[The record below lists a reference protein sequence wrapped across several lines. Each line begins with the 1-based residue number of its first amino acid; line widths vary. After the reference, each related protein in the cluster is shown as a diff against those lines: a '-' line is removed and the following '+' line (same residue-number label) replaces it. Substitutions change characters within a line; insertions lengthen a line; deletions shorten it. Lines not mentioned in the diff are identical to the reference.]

1 MTSNPTNPID
11 AGSEG
16 RRGSTEPAAEHLAAD
31 AKTVQER
38 AGEVADEA
46 TRQAKEIASEIGG
59 KAKEGASGAAERLR
73 QAAAEQKDAGAE
85 RLEGIAAAINRAAD
99 ELGHEVPQ
107 AAEYVRWAA
116 RELETFSEAVRER
129 DLRDLAGMV
138 RDFAGRQPTAFLGA
152 TLLAGFAAVR
162 FLKVSKPPQH
172 VEGVHQSGPRGTTQP
187 TRPSESPATVSP
199 TFGSGTARPTGSI
212 SPGTVG
218 SSGAVP
224 GGREPAGSGTS
235 NL

>member
-1 MTSNPTNPID
+1 MTSNPNPID

-16 RRGSTEPAAEHLAAD
+16 RRGSTGPAAEHVAAD
-31 AKTVQER
+31 VKTVQER
-38 AGEVADEA
+38 AGAAAEEA

-99 ELGHEVPQ
+99 ELGHDVPQ

-129 DLRDLAGMV
+129 DLRGLAGMV
-138 RDFAGRQPTAFLGA
+138 RDFAGRQPAAFLGA
-152 TLLAGFAAVR
+152 TMVAGFAAVR
-162 FLKVSKPPQH
+162 FLKVSKPPRH
-172 VEGVHQSGPRGTTQP
+172 GEGVHQSGSRGTAPP
-187 TRPSESPATVSP
+187 TRPSESSAAVRPVS
-199 TFGSGTARPTGSI
+199 GSGTARPTGPVSPSPAI
-212 SPGTVG
+212 SPGP
-218 SSGAVP
+218 VP
-224 GGREPAGSGTS
+224 GGREPSGSGTS